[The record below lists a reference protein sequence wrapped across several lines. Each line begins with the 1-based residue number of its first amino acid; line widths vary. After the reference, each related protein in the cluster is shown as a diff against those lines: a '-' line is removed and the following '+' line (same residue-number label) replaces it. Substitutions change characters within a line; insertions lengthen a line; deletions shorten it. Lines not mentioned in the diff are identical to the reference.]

1 MKTEKKKE
9 QPLRVAI
16 LGHKTIPS
24 RQGGIEIVVEQLA
37 VRMVKLGQQVTVYNR
52 SGHHVSGKEFDEK
65 RVNEYQGIRMKYVPT
80 IDKKGLAAVSA
91 SFFATL
97 YSAFGR
103 YDVVHIH
110 AEGPAFFCWL
120 PKLFGK
126 RVVNTVHGLDWDR
139 EKWRGSVASKFIRG
153 GEKNAVKYAD
163 EIIVLSKSVQKY
175 FMENAYSACKNTEFA
190 IASLGNDAGIYGAA
204 CIAQNKF

>member
-9 QPLRVAI
+9 RPLRVAI

-80 IDKKGLAAVSA
+80 IDKKGARDIIGS
-91 SFFATL
+91 TKKT
-97 YSAFGR
+97 
-103 YDVVHIH
+103 YDN
-110 AEGPAFFCWL
+110 
-120 PKLFGK
+120 K
-126 RVVNTVHGLDWDR
+126 RVLT
-139 EKWRGSVASKFIRG
+139 A
-153 GEKNAVKYAD
+153 
-163 EIIVLSKSVQKY
+163 
-175 FMENAYSACKNTEFA
+175 
-190 IASLGNDAGIYGAA
+190 
-204 CIAQNKF
+204 